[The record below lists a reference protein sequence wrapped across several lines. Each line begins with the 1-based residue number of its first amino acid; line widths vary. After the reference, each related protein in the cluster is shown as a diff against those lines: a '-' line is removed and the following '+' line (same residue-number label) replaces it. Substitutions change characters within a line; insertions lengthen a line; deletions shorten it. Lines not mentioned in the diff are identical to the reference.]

1 VLTVYVGETSVNGPV
16 FAFPASPVIYCAV
29 RVPAVVGAVVN
40 LIDAVLGEEFAET
53 SPTGNKMGEEFIV
66 VVKYLANFPVI
77 TPVVAPALSVNV
89 PIPVVASPSVSVF
102 VPVEIF
108 PLVVLNVNVL

>member
-1 VLTVYVGETSVNGPV
+1 MSTVYGPESINGPV
-16 FAFPASPVIYCAV
+16 FPFPASPVIYCAV

-53 SPTGNKMGEEFIV
+53 SPTGNKIGDALV
-66 VVKYLANFPVI
+66 VVVNHLANFPVI
-77 TPVVAPALSVNV
+77 TPVVAPALLVKEV

-102 VPVEIF
+102 APVVIF